1 MSRLPKAAQYGVGL
15 IATVLA
21 YNILNH
27 VMSRGAPIGIVA
39 VGVVY
44 GSLNAL
50 IAIGIVLVY
59 RANKVVNFAQAEF
72 GGVAAVLA
80 IEFRL
85 LLHFNYFVAVAAGLA
100 IALILGAF
108 IEIAIIRRFRR

>member
-1 MSRLPKAAQYGVGL
+1 MSRLPKPAQYGVAL
-15 IATVLA
+15 LAAVVA
-21 YNILNH
+21 YNVLNH
-27 VMSRGAPIGIVA
+27 VMSRGAPLGIVA
-39 VGVVY
+39 LGVVF

-85 LLHFNYFVAVAAGLA
+85 LLHWNYFLAVTAGLA
-100 IALILGAF
+100 IALIL
-108 IEIAIIRRFRR
+108 

>member
-27 VMSRGAPIGIVA
+27 VMSRGAPPAIIA
-39 VGVVY
+39 LGVVY

-72 GGVAAVLA
+72 GSVAAVLA

-85 LLHFNYFVAVAAGLA
+85 LLHWNYFLAVAAGLGMA
-100 IALILGAF
+100 LVLGALI
-108 IEIAIIRRFRR
+108 EVAIIRR